1 MPSYDWDDIYG
12 DSGAASAVAS
22 DDDAEGGQDW
32 SFTGPNSW
40 STAPVDSSPDDAE
53 GGQDWS
59 FTGVPEGGV
68 YAGEEFYNPETG
80 VQEVQAPTGMSS
92 DTGGTFTD
100 SVTGEEVSTEVSQ
113 EDQDEQFGG
122 VAFNWEDYTPG
133 GTVVSPLPDQA
144 LEVGSYHKDWSPD
157 DTTATDPVS
166 GRKEDEWVEPKA
178 GDVIS
183 LTKARQDFL
192 SKYQHLSKTHGGAHW
207 MDERWVAD
215 NWSTIQSILTMQAAN
230 PYGYGSTIDAIVPFM
245 EQAKSINQGAT
256 PEAWTANWKG
266 LNDTSGKRLGPNQ
279 ERIMDYWKGAD
290 PVKGFYGKTFSNQNV
305 TIATHK
311 GINATSWEGV
321 LDYFRGHPDIPTAI
335 VLAELESKGQHF
347 PRTTEQGDEL
357 GEMVA
362 KTLIVSPEKPGGPQG
377 RNIGDS
383 LQGPL
388 ELIWQKFNNGIIKTP
403 EALNSELLNAYARAM
418 FPNGFEDQ
426 VMTFARMQEGIAGSK
441 GKGWGGAF
449 QRHLDEAEIWA
460 AKTVSQMSRDSAA
473 GKQEFVPAQPTTVGE
488 IDTPTGGSGRDF
500 PMPKNAEEA
509 LAILNTLS
517 REDDDFD
524 MVYEMYNMYARQGG
538 GGGGAGTGTDQDL
551 QNKLTNATMTI
562 NALRQSAELT
572 AQQHGLLNDWEREMQ
587 GESQRLRGIEADR
600 LGTQQQLERDR
611 MLGETTGQIGGVET
625 YESRLFGQRGAQEA
639 QRQTDVAAA
648 AQTAAE
654 AEASRLKI
662 AEGGIASQAQQA
674 QAATD
679 QVANA
684 HRIAEAQLSGWLA
697 GYGDTRGVPTLA
709 ATELRN
715 TQALKE
721 AELSGTLWQQVGNLN
736 STPQYKGVETI
747 AMRTFAL
754 NKDIAERKMSLD
766 REIQIA
772 ASRRE
777 DLRVQLETSRVR
789 NQNFIE
795 QGQLAEAVDSRRM
808 MNRLKEEEMEDARNT
823 MRLNTLMTLMNP
835 TAMLMAQR
843 MGMIPQLEAAMGIDL
858 DIPEI
863 APMMP
868 QGMTVPTAQMLNLF
882 SPQDQQLIMAESSFR
897 TGLSQEDISSVI
909 HRQRPGAPGGQM
921 LSYGGGR

>member
-1 MPSYDWDDIYG
+1 
-12 DSGAASAVAS
+12 
-22 DDDAEGGQDW
+22 
-32 SFTGPNSW
+32 
-40 STAPVDSSPDDAE
+40 
-53 GGQDWS
+53 
-59 FTGVPEGGV
+59 
-68 YAGEEFYNPETG
+68 
-80 VQEVQAPTGMSS
+80 
-92 DTGGTFTD
+92 
-100 SVTGEEVSTEVSQ
+100 
-113 EDQDEQFGG
+113 
-122 VAFNWEDYTPG
+122 
-133 GTVVSPLPDQA
+133 
-144 LEVGSYHKDWSPD
+144 
-157 DTTATDPVS
+157 
-166 GRKEDEWVEPKA
+166 
-178 GDVIS
+178 
-183 LTKARQDFL
+183 
-192 SKYQHLSKTHGGAHW
+192 
-207 MDERWVAD
+207 
-215 NWSTIQSILTMQAAN
+215 
-230 PYGYGSTIDAIVPFM
+230 
-245 EQAKSINQGAT
+245 
-256 PEAWTANWKG
+256 
-266 LNDTSGKRLGPNQ
+266 
-279 ERIMDYWKGAD
+279 
-290 PVKGFYGKTFSNQNV
+290 
-305 TIATHK
+305 
-311 GINATSWEGV
+311 
-321 LDYFRGHPDIPTAI
+321 
-335 VLAELESKGQHF
+335 
-347 PRTTEQGDEL
+347 
-357 GEMVA
+357 
-362 KTLIVSPEKPGGPQG
+362 
-377 RNIGDS
+377 
-383 LQGPL
+383 
-388 ELIWQKFNNGIIKTP
+388 
-403 EALNSELLNAYARAM
+403 
-418 FPNGFEDQ
+418 
-426 VMTFARMQEGIAGSK
+426 
-441 GKGWGGAF
+441 
-449 QRHLDEAEIWA
+449 
-460 AKTVSQMSRDSAA
+460 
-473 GKQEFVPAQPTTVGE
+473 
-488 IDTPTGGSGRDF
+488 
-500 PMPKNAEEA
+500 
-509 LAILNTLS
+509 
-517 REDDDFD
+517 
-524 MVYEMYNMYARQGG
+524 
-538 GGGGAGTGTDQDL
+538 
-551 QNKLTNATMTI
+551 
-562 NALRQSAELT
+562 
-572 AQQHGLLNDWEREMQ
+572 
-587 GESQRLRGIEADR
+587 
-600 LGTQQQLERDR
+600 